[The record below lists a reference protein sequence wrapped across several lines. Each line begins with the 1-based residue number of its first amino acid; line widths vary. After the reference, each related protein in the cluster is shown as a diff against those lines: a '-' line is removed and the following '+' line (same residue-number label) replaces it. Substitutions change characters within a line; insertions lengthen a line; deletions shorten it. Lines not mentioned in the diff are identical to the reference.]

1 MLLIG
6 RDLSPFVRRTAIVMA
21 TVNVP
26 FERQVLAA
34 IEDGAQLAP
43 HTPLG
48 RVPVLIL
55 EDGETLI
62 DSAAIID
69 HILEVGDPTPALLP
83 ATGHDRR
90 RVLYLCAIATGA
102 MEKGVAS
109 SYERFQRPRELIHGP
124 WLDRLFDQARGGLA
138 ALEAALG
145 ERDWLHGDAMTL
157 ADIYAVVLY
166 DFMQIIDLPRLEE
179 TARAALPALSAR
191 LNALPAFQ
199 DHRFIPAGA

>member
-1 MLLIG
+1 
-6 RDLSPFVRRTAIVMA
+6 MA
-21 TVNVP
+21 TVNIL

-34 IEDGAQLAP
+34 IEDGAQLEP

-83 ATGHDRR
+83 ATVHDRR
-90 RVLYLCAIATGA
+90 RVLYLCTIATEA

-109 SYERFQRPRELIHGP
+109 SSERFQRPPPPSLSMGLGSIACLIKRVEV
-124 WLDRLFDQARGGLA
+124 WQRWKR
-138 ALEAALG
+138 
-145 ERDWLHGDAMTL
+145 R
-157 ADIYAVVLY
+157 
-166 DFMQIIDLPRLEE
+166 
-179 TARAALPALSAR
+179 
-191 LNALPAFQ
+191 
-199 DHRFIPAGA
+199 